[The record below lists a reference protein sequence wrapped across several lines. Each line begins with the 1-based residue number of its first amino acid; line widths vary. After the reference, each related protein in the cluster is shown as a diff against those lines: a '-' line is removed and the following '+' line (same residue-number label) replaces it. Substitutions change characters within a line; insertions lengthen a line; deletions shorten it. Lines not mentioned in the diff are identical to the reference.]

1 MQKWADKMFDSF
13 LNWLENVQWNRDKR
27 RIARELKKEK
37 EANACV
43 KKKVEDAK
51 QVLID
56 NGYSLERDWQDI
68 IYHSKRYTPVMIEEG
83 FDSKTIIITAKA
95 DMHI

>member
-43 KKKVEDAK
+43 KK
-51 QVLID
+51 
-56 NGYSLERDWQDI
+56 
-68 IYHSKRYTPVMIEEG
+68 SKSNNY
-83 FDSKTIIITAKA
+83 
-95 DMHI
+95 